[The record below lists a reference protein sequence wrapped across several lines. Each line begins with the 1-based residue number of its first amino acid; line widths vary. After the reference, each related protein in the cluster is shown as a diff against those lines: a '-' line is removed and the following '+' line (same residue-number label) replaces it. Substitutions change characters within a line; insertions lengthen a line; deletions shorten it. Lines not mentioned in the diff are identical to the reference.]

1 MQYSLT
7 IFKSI
12 YDNKVDKRMDFSTWD
27 KFEKLLYDLS
37 SVKKSSKRDAQ
48 LISPAIYLPDTT
60 RANKSVESWAGW
72 AALDIDDHEFKGNL
86 KNELITRFGHIYFV
100 CYSTA
105 SSTIDKPKF
114 RIVFPLKRHV
124 EANKIKSFWFA
135 LNTEFGNLGDTQTK
149 DMSRMYYVPADYA
162 GANNFIFT
170 NKSDS
175 IIDPSKLI
183 EKHPH
188 TQKQGKTFIERLPD
202 NIQKEIVK
210 YRAETLE
217 SNKPNVQWSSYR
229 DCPFVNQNL
238 IKEYK
243 SINSSGWYFTMY
255 RIMVSVA
262 ATAIRR
268 GYPISSHEITILC
281 QELDLETGSW
291 YQGRPL
297 EVEADRAIE
306 FAYRNA

>member
-175 IIDPSKLI
+175 IIDPGELI

-202 NIQKEIVK
+202 NIQKEVVN
-210 YRAETLE
+210 YRKEQLE
-217 SNKPNVQWSSYR
+217 KNAKKFQWNSYR
-229 DCPFVNQNL
+229 DCPFVSRKL
-238 IKEYK
+238 VDEYK
-243 SINSSGWYFTMY
+243 GINETGWYNTMY
-255 RIMVSVA
+255 RLMVSIAGNAV
-262 ATAIRR
+262 TQ
-268 GYPISSHEITILC
+268 GYPITSHEISTLC
-281 QELDLETGSW
+281 RELDMETGNW
-291 YQGRPL
+291 YEKRPL
-297 EVEADRAIE
+297 NTEADRALE
-306 FAYRNA
+306 FVYKNL